1 MQTHSAVRGQR
12 CWSQL
17 GRQTDPE
24 GRAHRLQG
32 GPPAP
37 LAAEHAALQH
47 CSQQLPGLEDR
58 ETADAPS
65 PAAGEPREMGLCNE
79 DWEAT
84 ASSSSSD
91 GDDDPEVDRSQ
102 QQRSSS
108 KRRRDNQ
115 ASPTSSEVSWL
126 VERAEMGSRWS
137 WLLLRLTEVEAR
149 VRHLVDLHKRLHS
162 TKIGVVLGDTQPLT
176 DQQARARGGDLPWD
190 ADYEPSSPAH
200 LLRNIE
206 RQSAQLSQIV
216 TSLSPFLLAPLQ
228 TNPYVGGCR
237 QESLLQLERE
247 RESRKSEGPCRPVL
261 SDQGAHGKRR
271 RPGIRGRH
279 RLLQA
284 SLKGWCAR
292 ARPLLTY
299 HKHRLFTM
307 EEPGTGAL
315 QDNRSTSPP
324 YSSSCEPGALCSQP
338 TCRSTTGPG
347 GSLTCGTSHSKL
359 HPVLYCSR
367 EQMDSPSCSHLQ
379 RAPSGERWSQR
390 PMAVNVAEPC
400 DPTLPRDGP
409 RHSGHRRRH
418 RATPRGGVSPR
429 WTDFCRTPHKRA
441 SRRRSKRRRALTFIE
456 DEESL
461 SYLLCGRQEISE
473 LLEEAC
479 TQYPKH
485 TCRLASQRPV
495 HRQQGETVYGINNII
510 LPMSLALSAKVE
522 RRPYKHILTPS
533 WRLVNMQ
540 SSQDMGGEEEEV
552 EVVTD
557 ETFLQRHLEPEQRE
571 ALRRSSWSKRRGCRR
586 SAWPASEEGPCS
598 SGEEESTMEA
608 SSALLETDEH
618 PGTEEKLMPASPWEP
633 RLFPLAEAP
642 EEAPPT
648 ADVKESTSFS
658 RAGPL
663 SWPGPLSQAGPL
675 SILSSSGASLGPS
688 AGQNRNSMLPLCSC

>member
-12 CWSQL
+12 CLS
-17 GRQTDPE
+17 E
-24 GRAHRLQG
+24 GPAHRLQG
-32 GPPAP
+32 RPPAP
-37 LAAEHAALQH
+37 LAAEHAMLQH

-65 PAAGEPREMGLCNE
+65 PETGLCNE
-79 DWEAT
+79 AGLTLDWDAT

-91 GDDDPEVDRSQ
+91 GDDDPEVGRSQ
-102 QQRSSS
+102 QQRSSSS

-115 ASPTSSEVSWL
+115 ASPTSSEVRWL
-126 VERAEMGSRWS
+126 GERAEMGSRWS
-137 WLLLRLTEVEAR
+137 WLLLRLAEVETR

-190 ADYEPSSPAH
+190 ADYEPSSPAR

-216 TSLSPFLLAPLQ
+216 TSLSPFSSPLSKP
-228 TNPYVGGCR
+228 TPTWVGVAKRDCY
-237 QESLLQLERE
+237 
-247 RESRKSEGPCRPVL
+247 

-284 SLKGWCAR
+284 SLKGCCAR

-307 EEPGTGAL
+307 EEPATGAL

-347 GSLTCGTSHSKL
+347 GSLTCGTSHSNL

-367 EQMDSPSCSHLQ
+367 EQMDSPFCSHLQ

-400 DPTLPRDGP
+400 DPTLRRDGP
-409 RHSGHRRRH
+409 RHS
-418 RATPRGGVSPR
+418 
-429 WTDFCRTPHKRA
+429 
-441 SRRRSKRRRALTFIE
+441 

-510 LPMSLALSAKVE
+510 FPMSLAPSAK
-522 RRPYKHILTPS
+522 
-533 WRLVNMQ
+533 
-540 SSQDMGGEEEEV
+540 V

-586 SAWPASEEGPCS
+586 SPWPASEEGPCS

-642 EEAPPT
+642 EEAPPV
-648 ADVKESTSFS
+648 ADIKESTSLS
-658 RAGPL
+658 RA
-663 SWPGPLSQAGPL
+663 GPLSQAGPL